1 MRGTEFLELLILTRF
16 DRWDNAQNFYWHVK
30 SHAEDLEGH
39 DIICGWAGCQRR
51 DTAVSKLKVWC
62 QAFTRDYN
70 QQMILTQLQEHLRC
84 HSQERL
90 VGCPTCGG
98 LFANRVKFMDHC
110 LKQQEGH
117 SFACVTCE
125 KKFAI
130 ERHLRHEEIFH

>member
-1 MRGTEFLELLILTRF
+1 M
-16 DRWDNAQNFYWHVK
+16 
-30 SHAEDLEGH
+30 
-39 DIICGWAGCQRR
+39 
-51 DTAVSKLKVWC
+51 
-62 QAFTRDYN
+62 
-70 QQMILTQLQEHLRC
+70 
-84 HSQERL
+84 
-90 VGCPTCGG
+90 GCPTCGG